1 MKKLIILLLMIA
13 VNYSLLLAQT
23 TQVKYPTPEFSNEIY
38 FFNKEAS
45 QAVRLEKGY
54 SKQETNTRMGGMGGS
69 SMTYSLEGKKS
80 DVRIP
85 YGNLSFIY
93 YTGEAPSNNS
103 AESDSMMRANGIDPS
118 AMADPMAMMNDP
130 SRTTALY
137 SMSVEKGNRNIITMA
152 FNGMKILGKAKKES
166 TKYTIS
172 IKNVKKGYYELVVD
186 KPLPRG
192 EYAFLVQDATGGGM
206 DNKSK
211 LFAFGVD

>member
-1 MKKLIILLLMIA
+1 MKKIIILLLLVA

-38 FFNKEAS
+38 FFNKES
-45 QAVRLEKGY
+45 SSAVRLEKGY
-54 SKQETNTRMGGMGGS
+54 SKQESSSKMGGMGGTN
-69 SMTYSLEGKKS
+69 MGYSLEGSKS

-85 YGNLSFIY
+85 YGNLSFIFY
-93 YTGEAPSNNS
+93 IGEAPSNNS
-103 AESDSMMRANGIDPS
+103 EASDSMMRANGIDPS
-118 AMADPMAMMNDP
+118 AMADPTAMMNDP
-130 SRTTALY
+130 ARTTALY
-137 SMSVEKGNRNIITMA
+137 SMSIDKGNRNIITMA
-152 FNGMKILGKAKKES
+152 FSGMKILGKNKKES

-172 IKNVKKGYYELVVD
+172 IRNVKKGYYELIVD

-192 EYAFLVQDATGGGM
+192 EYAFVVQDMTGGM

>member
-38 FFNKEAS
+38 FFNKES
-45 QAVRLEKGY
+45 SSVVRLEKGY
-54 SKQETNTRMGGMGGS
+54 SSQETSSKMGGMGGT
-69 SMTYSLEGKKS
+69 SMGYSIEGSKS

-93 YTGEAPSNNS
+93 YTGEAPANS
-103 AESDSMMRANGIDPS
+103 EASDSAMRANGMDPS
-118 AMADPMAMMNDP
+118 AMGDPMAMMNDP
-130 SRTTALY
+130 ARTTALY
-137 SMSVEKGNRNIITMA
+137 SMIAEKGKRNIITMA
-152 FNGMKILGKAKKES
+152 FSGMKILGKNKKES
-166 TKYTIS
+166 IKYTIS

-192 EYAFLVQDATGGGM
+192 EYAFVMQDMSGGM

-211 LFAFGVD
+211 LFAFGVE

>member
-1 MKKLIILLLMIA
+1 MKKTIVLLLFIA

-38 FFNKEAS
+38 FFDKDGS
-45 QAVRLEKGY
+45 KAVRLEKGY
-54 SKQETNTRMGGMGGS
+54 SKQETQSKMGGMGGTN
-69 SMTYSLEGKKS
+69 MGYTLEGSKS

-85 YGNLSFIY
+85 AGNVSFIF
-93 YTGEAPSNNS
+93 YTGEAPSNTE
-103 AESDSMMRANGIDPS
+103 AADSTMRANGIDPS
-118 AMADPMAMMNDP
+118 AMQDQMGMMNDP

-137 SMSVEKGNRNIITMA
+137 NMSVEKGSRNIITMA
-152 FNGMKILGKAKKES
+152 FSGMKILGKNKKES

-172 IKNVKKGYYELVVD
+172 IKNVRKGYYELVID

-192 EYAFLVQDATGGGM
+192 EYAFVVQDMTGGGT
-206 DNKSK
+206 DFKSK

>member
-1 MKKLIILLLMIA
+1 MKKITILLILIT
-13 VNYSLLLAQT
+13 VNYSLLVGQT

-38 FFNKEAS
+38 FFNKESS
-45 QAVRLEKGY
+45 QAMRLEKGY
-54 SKQETNTRMGGMGGS
+54 SKQETNTKAGGMGGT
-69 SMTYSLEGKKS
+69 SMGYSIEGSKS

-85 YGNLSFIY
+85 SGNLSFIY
-93 YTGEAPSNNS
+93 YTGTPASENS
-103 AESDSMMRANGIDPS
+103 AETDSMMRANGIDPS
-118 AMADPMAMMNDP
+118 VMGDPMAMMNDP
-130 SRTTALY
+130 ARTTALY

-152 FNGMKILGKAKKES
+152 YSGMKILGKGKKES

-192 EYAFLVQDATGGGM
+192 EYAFVMQDTSGGM

>member
-1 MKKLIILLLMIA
+1 MKKTILLLLLLA

-38 FFNKEAS
+38 FFNKESS
-45 QAVRLEKGY
+45 QAVRLEKGF
-54 SKQETNTRMGGMGGS
+54 STQETSSKMGGMGGT
-69 SMTYSLEGKKS
+69 SMGYSMDGSKS

-85 YGNLSFIY
+85 YGNLTFIF
-93 YTGEAPSNNS
+93 YTGEAPAGNS
-103 AESDSMMRANGIDPS
+103 AESDSFMRANGVDPSSMGDPS
-118 AMADPMAMMNDP
+118 AMMSDP

-137 SMSVEKGNRNIITMA
+137 SMLVEKGKRNIITMA
-152 FNGMKILGKAKKES
+152 FSGMKILGKNKKES

-172 IKNVKKGYYELVVD
+172 IKNVKKGYYELIVD

-192 EYAFLVQDATGGGM
+192 EYAFVMQDMSGGM